1 MNDQPCGSAPA
12 EKRLHLFLLVSGIAC
27 LAWSGAFPN
36 GRFNWLMEVLPAIL
50 GGALLVATYRRFP
63 LSTLSYVLIWLFSL
77 ILMTG
82 GHWTYAEVPLGDW
95 MRQAFG
101 FHRNHFDRIG
111 HFFQGIVPAM
121 CAREL
126 LLRRS
131 PLREGKWLFTICVC
145 IALAI
150 SAGYELFEWQYAV
163 YFGGAQADAFLGS
176 QGDIWDT
183 QNDMFQALCGA
194 IVSQLVLSRWQSRQI
209 AQLTRRAHMHQT
221 AVTV

>member
-1 MNDQPCGSAPA
+1 MSDQPCGPSAA
-12 EKRLHLFLLVSGIAC
+12 EKRLHLFLLISALAY

-36 GRFNWLMEVLPAIL
+36 GRFNWLMEVLPAIV
-50 GGALLVATYRRFP
+50 GGAILVATYRRFR
-63 LSTLSYVLIWLFSL
+63 LSTLNYVLIWLFSL
-77 ILMTG
+77 ILITG
-82 GHWTYAEVPLGDW
+82 GHWTYAEVPLGEW

-101 FHRNHFDRIG
+101 FHRNHFDRLG
-111 HFFQGIVPAM
+111 HFFQGVIPAL
-121 CAREL
+121 CVREL

-145 IALAI
+145 IPLAI

-163 YFGGAQADAFLGS
+163 YFGGEQAATFLGS
-176 QGDIWDT
+176 QGDPWDA

-209 AQLTRRAHMHQT
+209 RRLDSSANVRQS
-221 AVTV
+221 A